1 MNKNKNKKNNNRKQR
16 KEEKEKVNKISDV
29 KMAYI
34 MYGKKVFVIPIV
46 IAIIL
51 GAVIWGIV
59 YNTRKNN
66 APQESADNQKEQ
78 INYIWGEIKPGKRN
92 TNNFTTVRSSDGV
105 DVPVPTGY
113 TASSVKDETYVNG
126 ITTTEQVTMYSQDIT
141 NTLSSSGTYPWSK
154 NSNGIWVSGN
164 YNVKSSTSEM
174 TTSSFTVGAKGGKV
188 KLNWSVSSEGNYDKL
203 YGQIINTST
212 GSVVATTE
220 NLSGTSNGTTES
232 SLKYVDT
239 EKELEQGTYQLKI
252 IYSKDR
258 SGNRGLDKAYV
269 KKVEVYTADNL
280 GGTATAEDVTKR
292 IQKGGFVIY
301 EGTEAVTDS
310 NKWEAQ
316 CNRNQYVW
324 IPIAEVSDMYWRD
337 QTTGKKYGT
346 WYNFRESATTYEK
359 GANRSYEP
367 QIGNYDIQSTYLTQY
382 LNGMSREDFLMEME
396 IDFDKMLNR
405 VATYGGFYI
414 GRYETG
420 DLSQATPVVKRMN
433 EDLGN
438 QNWWQMW
445 KKAKKLSGTSAGV
458 QMIWGTQ
465 YDQTLKWLIDS
476 GAKNYSE
483 IGVDSTS
490 WGCYSNRDLVYYKDT
505 LKNIGAYRKHYNSR
519 KIPSGGYDGANANNI
534 FDLAGNVMEWTQE
547 YQYYRNESCRNY
559 RNGYYS
565 SPGSSYPAAYR
576 YSQEPDESY
585 DYTGLRCSL
594 FIK

>member
-1 MNKNKNKKNNNRKQR
+1 MKKSNRKQ
-16 KEEKEKVNKISDV
+16 KKGNEEKVNKISNLKLMMLINKNSV
-29 KMAYI
+29 MT
-34 MYGKKVFVIPIV
+34 FIV
-46 IAIIL
+46 VMLIL
-51 GAVIWGIV
+51 GAIIFGLV
-59 YNTRKNN
+59 YNIRKGYT
-66 APQESADNQKEQ
+66 PQESADNKKENV
-78 INYIWGEIKPGKRN
+78 NYIWGEIKPGKKN
-92 TNNFTTVRSSDGV
+92 ENNYTMVTSADGIQ
-105 DVPVPTGY
+105 VPVPTRY
-113 TASSVKDETYVNG
+113 TASSVEDERYVNG
-126 ITTTEQVTMYSQDIT
+126 KDVTVTTYSQDIT
-141 NTLSSSGTYPWSK
+141 STLSSSGTYPWSK
-154 NSNGIWVSGN
+154 NSDGIWVSGN
-164 YNVKSSTSEM
+164 YHVNSSTSEM
-174 TTSSFTVGAKGGKV
+174 TTSSFTIGAKGGKV
-188 KLNWSVSSEGNYDKL
+188 KINWSVSSEADYDKL
-203 YGQIINTST
+203 YGQIINVST
-212 GSVVATTE
+212 GDETVVTE
-220 NLSGTSNGTTES
+220 ELSGTRYGTLTS
-232 SLKYVDT
+232 SLTYVD
-239 EKELEQGTYQLKI
+239 KEIELIPGTYQLKI
-252 IYSKDR
+252 AYSKDS
-258 SGNRGLDKAYV
+258 SGNKGRDEAYV
-269 KKVEVYTADNL
+269 KKVEVYTENNT
-280 GGTATAEDVTKR
+280 GNGSATTEEITKH
-292 IQKGGFVIY
+292 IGGFVIY

-396 IDFDKMLNR
+396 IDFDKMLNS

>member
-1 MNKNKNKKNNNRKQR
+1 MKNNRKQR
-16 KEEKEKVNKISDV
+16 KEKKEKVNKISNL
-29 KMAYI
+29 KLMMLINKNSAI
-34 MYGKKVFVIPIV
+34 TFIV
-46 IAIIL
+46 VMLIL
-51 GAVIWGIV
+51 GAIIFGLV
-59 YNTRKNN
+59 YNIRKGYT
-66 APQESADNQKEQ
+66 PQEIADNKKENV
-78 INYIWGEIKPGKRN
+78 NYIWGEIKPGKKN
-92 TNNFTTVRSSDGV
+92 ENNYTMVTSEDGIQ
-105 DVPVPTGY
+105 VPVPTRY
-113 TASSVKDETYVNG
+113 TASSVEDERYVNG
-126 ITTTEQVTMYSQDIT
+126 KDVTVTMYSQDIT
-141 NTLSSSGTYPWSK
+141 STLSSSGTYPWSK
-154 NSNGIWVSGN
+154 NSDGIWVSGN
-164 YNVKSSTSEM
+164 YHVNSSISEM
-174 TTSSFTVGAKGGKV
+174 TTSSFTIGAKGGKV
-188 KLNWSVSSEGNYDKL
+188 KINWSVSSEADYDKL
-203 YGQIINTST
+203 YGQIINVST
-212 GSVVATTE
+212 GDETVVTE
-220 NLSGTSNGTTES
+220 ELSGTRYGTLTS
-232 SLKYVDT
+232 SLTYVD
-239 EKELEQGTYQLKI
+239 KEIELIPGTYQLKI
-252 IYSKDR
+252 AYSKDS
-258 SGNRGLDKAYV
+258 SGNKGRDEAYV
-269 KKVEVYTADNL
+269 KKVEVYTENNT
-280 GGTATAEDVTKR
+280 GNGSATTEEITKH
-292 IQKGGFVIY
+292 IGGFVIY

-396 IDFDKMLNR
+396 IDFDKMLNS